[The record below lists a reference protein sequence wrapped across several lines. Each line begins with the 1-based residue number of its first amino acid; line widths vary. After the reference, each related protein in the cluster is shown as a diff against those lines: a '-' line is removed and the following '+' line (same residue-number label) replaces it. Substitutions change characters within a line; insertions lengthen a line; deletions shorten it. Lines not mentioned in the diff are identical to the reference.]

1 MKTLNNKDL
10 WKKRLKKT
18 YVEKSVRE
26 TYEWW
31 REQETNEYE
40 VDIDYFYTPTYRM
53 SSNTLNDI
61 SSLDRPS
68 PDRYIYQ

>member
-1 MKTLNNKDL
+1 MKTFKNKDL

-40 VDIDYFYTPTYRM
+40 VDTDYFYTPTYRM

-61 SSLDRPS
+61 SSLDRPT
-68 PDRYIYQ
+68 PDRYI

>member
-1 MKTLNNKDL
+1 MKTFKNKDL

-18 YVEKSVRE
+18 YVEKNARE

-40 VDIDYFYTPTYRM
+40 VDTDYFYTPTYRM
-53 SSNTLNDI
+53 SSNMLNDI
-61 SSLDRPS
+61 SSLDRPT
-68 PDRYIYQ
+68 PDRYI